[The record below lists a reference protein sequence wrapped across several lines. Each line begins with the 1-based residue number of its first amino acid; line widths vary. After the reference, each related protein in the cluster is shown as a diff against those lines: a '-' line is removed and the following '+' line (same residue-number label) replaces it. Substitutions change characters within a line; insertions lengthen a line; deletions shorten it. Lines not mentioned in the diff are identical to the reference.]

1 MNVAM
6 SLNGTER
13 TSQPA
18 RRMSALRGKAEV
30 GVGQFDFRV
39 GPEPD
44 IEPRHRLELSCDP
57 LSFAALALV
66 ADLFMLRPTA
76 MWLIN
81 LSQRL
86 RGTAGRAKPA
96 E

>member
-1 MNVAM
+1 MTAPIASGWSVCRVGLAPTGKRR
-6 SLNGTER
+6 LLHGAHPER
-13 TSQPA
+13 TSSPVI
-18 RRMSALRGKAEV
+18 S
-30 GVGQFDFRV
+30 
-39 GPEPD
+39 
-44 IEPRHRLELSCDP
+44 LELSCDP

-66 ADLFMLRPTA
+66 ADLFIQRPTA